1 MNLQPLS
8 YLLSAA
14 VYSGLGIA
22 VLVLTFV
29 ILDRITPYALW
40 KEIVEKQNHALA
52 TLLGLMSL
60 AIGVIIAAAIH

>member
-14 VYSGLGIA
+14 VYSLLGIV
-22 VLVLTFV
+22 VLIMTFL
-29 ILDRITPYALW
+29 ILDWITPYALW
-40 KEIVEKQNHALA
+40 REIVEKQNRALA